1 MTEAGNPN
9 SVLLLDIWHAYR
21 GGAPY
26 ATLPVPGFIGAVL
39 AVGWDGPW
47 GVEHMSGDFRRLPV
61 RDALTR
67 GPRRGTAL
75 LRSGSSTSRR
85 GSHTRG

>member
-1 MTEAGNPN
+1 MGLAYAQLAEGGNQKDAEKALR
-9 SVLLLDIWHAYR
+9 LLLKAERSGVTDVELH
-21 GGAPY
+21 
-26 ATLPVPGFIGAVL
+26 TKLGFI
-39 AVGWDGPW
+39 
-47 GVEHMSGDFRRLPV
+47 EQMSGDFRRLPV